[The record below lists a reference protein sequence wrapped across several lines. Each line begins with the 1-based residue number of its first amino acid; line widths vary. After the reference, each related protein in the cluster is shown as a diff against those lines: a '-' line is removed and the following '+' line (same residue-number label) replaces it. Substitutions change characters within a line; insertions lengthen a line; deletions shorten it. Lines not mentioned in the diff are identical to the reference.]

1 VTPAQPVLP
10 VRDLPVPGDD
20 QSLLIIGTGVWWRM
34 TRRRGD
40 AGSGSYDQAHK
51 LRRGRQLWTGNEW
64 AEVTAVR
71 VTGEGVLITVA
82 DGRVFRAGYA
92 DAVLS
97 RVTPPATLTGAARA
111 ARRAPSFARG
121 LAPVAAWPPRPR
133 SGCHLGPGRGA

>member
-1 VTPAQPVLP
+1 
-10 VRDLPVPGDD
+10 
-20 QSLLIIGTGVWWRM
+20 M

-51 LRRGRQLWTGNEW
+51 LRRGRQLWTGDGW

-71 VTGEGVLITVA
+71 VTDEGVLIAVA

-97 RVTPPATLTGAARA
+97 RAGPPATLTASR
-111 ARRAPSFARG
+111 
-121 LAPVAAWPPRPR
+121 
-133 SGCHLGPGRGA
+133 